1 VGNRLRY
8 GDAMALYA
16 SLMADPS
23 SMTGAKHLGLDYPMS
38 WEGLS
43 ASFHQRG
50 YLMLAPLRI
59 GEETGH
65 APADDEELEQAKAK
79 LSPFPGVNVEELP

>member
-1 VGNRLRY
+1 
-8 GDAMALYA
+8 
-16 SLMADPS
+16 
-23 SMTGAKHLGLDYPMS
+23 MS

-50 YLMLAPLRI
+50 YLMPAPLRI